1 MAKHTG
7 YNIFQNKR
15 TYVLF
20 LLCKFDI
27 INTSYFIWNI
37 VIFRRIII
45 QELQLNKYINL
56 QEQEIL
62 QKKYKQNIS
71 KLIEKHNNTYIEQ
84 LRKDLKILNNIN
96 GYPLDEYQSRV
107 VLSNELATLVIA
119 GAGSGKSLT
128 IIGKIVYLV
137 KVCNINPNDI
147 LCISFTN
154 DATINLKN
162 NIKKNYNFD
171 IDIYTFHKL
180 SLSILKSHN
189 IKYTIAKEDLLTDII
204 EIFFNE
210 VIPTNK
216 IYQKAIYYILGK
228 TSNEKEILNL
238 KRLITTFINL
248 YKSNNYPITYYLSIL
263 KKIKFTFNLK
273 EYIKNKYLILL
284 IFNIH
289 IMYQDELNKESS
301 LDFNDMINKTVEV
314 LDNLSLK
321 KKWKYIIVD
330 EYQDTS
336 LTKFNLI
343 KKIIDICNANFLAVG
358 DDFQSIYRFTGC
370 NLHIFLNFTKYFN
383 YSKIMPII
391 NTYRNPQ
398 ELINIAGK
406 FIMKNKY
413 QQKKRLVSN
422 KRLSNPVII
431 YYSNNKVSILKEIL
445 TTIESKDI
453 MVLGRNNQDILNYI
467 DNTYKRDND
476 IYTYQNTS
484 FRYLTI
490 HKSKGLESE
499 NIILINMEDKLL
511 GLPTKI
517 KDEKILRYVNNTKD
531 YYPYEEERRLFYVAL
546 TRTKNKT
553 YIISPYKNESIFIKE
568 IKKYKGI
575 IQIKK

>member
-1 MAKHTG
+1 M
-7 YNIFQNKR
+7 
-15 TYVLF
+15 
-20 LLCKFDI
+20 
-27 INTSYFIWNI
+27 NI
-37 VIFRRIII
+37 VIQRRIII
-45 QELQLNKYINL
+45 IELKYINL
-56 QEQEIL
+56 QEKEQLLKENPKVKRL
-62 QKKYKQNIS
+62 S
-71 KLIEKHNNTYIEQ
+71 KLIDQHNTTYIDN
-84 LRKDLKILNNIN
+84 LRKKLNILNNIN
-96 GYPLDEYQSRV
+96 GYPLDDYQSRV
-107 VLSNELATLVIA
+107 VLSNEKATLVVA

-137 KVCNINPNDI
+137 KICNINANDI

-189 IKYTIAKEDLLTDII
+189 IKYTIAKEDLLLDII
-204 EIFFNE
+204 ELFFNE
-210 VIPTNK
+210 IIPNNK
-216 IYQKAIYYILGK
+216 IYQKALKYILGK
-228 TSNEKEILNL
+228 TPTEKEILNL

-248 YKSNNYPITYYLSIL
+248 YKSNNYPIAYYLLIL
-263 KKIKFTFNLK
+263 KKIKYTLNIK

-289 IMYQDELNKESS
+289 IMYQEELNKDKS
-301 LDFNDMINKTVEV
+301 LDFNDMINKTIDIISNKG
-314 LDNLSLK
+314 LI

-336 LTKFNLI
+336 ITKFNLI
-343 KKIIDICNANFLAVG
+343 KNIIDICNAKFLAVG

-406 FIMKNKY
+406 FVMKNKY
-413 QQKKRLVSN
+413 QQKKNLISS
-422 KRLSNPVII
+422 KHLSNPVII

-445 TTIESKDI
+445 KLIESNNI
-453 MVLGRNNQDILNYI
+453 MVLGRNNKDILKYI
-467 DNTYKRDND
+467 DNTYKQDND
-476 IYTYQNTS
+476 IHTYQNKS

-499 NIILINMEDKLL
+499 YVILINVEDNLL

-517 KDEKILRYVNNTKD
+517 KDEKILKYVNNTKD

-568 IKKYKGI
+568 IKKYKGV

>member
-1 MAKHTG
+1 M
-7 YNIFQNKR
+7 
-15 TYVLF
+15 
-20 LLCKFDI
+20 
-27 INTSYFIWNI
+27 NI
-37 VIFRRIII
+37 VIKRTIII
-45 QELQLNKYINL
+45 KELISNKYINL
-56 QEQEIL
+56 QEQELLFKQSSLNKKIL
-62 QKKYKQNIS
+62 KKIEEHNTNYINETRK
-71 KLIEKHNNTYIEQ
+71 KLT
-84 LRKDLKILNNIN
+84 ILNNIN

-137 KVCNINPNDI
+137 KICNINPNDI

-162 NIKKNYNFD
+162 NIKKTYNFD

-180 SLSILKSHN
+180 SLTILNSHN
-189 IKYTIAKEDLLTDII
+189 IEYKIANEDLLNSIVDT
-204 EIFFNE
+204 FFNE
-210 VIPTNK
+210 TIPSNK
-216 IYQKAIYYILGK
+216 IYQKALRYVIGK
-228 TSNEKEILNL
+228 SPKEKELINL

-248 YKSNNYPITYYLSIL
+248 FKSNNQPITYYLTIL
-263 KKIKFTFNLK
+263 KRIKFTLNIK
-273 EYIKNKYLILL
+273 EYIKHKYLILL

-289 IMYQDELNKESS
+289 ILYEEELKQTDSI
-301 LDFNDMINKTVEV
+301 DFNDMINNAINTIEKYG
-314 LDNLSLK
+314 LK
-321 KKWKYIIVD
+321 KKWKYVIVD

-343 KKIIDICNANFLAVG
+343 KKIIDISEAKFLAVG

-383 YSKIMPII
+383 YSKIMPIV

-413 QQKKRLVSN
+413 QQRKNLVSN
-422 KRLSNPVII
+422 KHLSNPIII
-431 YYSNNKVSILKEIL
+431 YYSNDKIKSLKEIL
-445 TTIESKDI
+445 TTLELQNSKEI
-453 MVLGRNNQDILNYI
+453 LVLGRNNKDIISYI
-467 DNTYKRDND
+467 DNTYKQDKD
-476 IYTYQNTS
+476 IYTYNNIS

-490 HKSKGLESE
+490 HKSKGLESD
-499 NIILINMEDKLL
+499 NVILINIEDKLL

-517 KDEKILRYVNNTKD
+517 KDEKILKHVNNTKD

-568 IKKYKGI
+568 IKKYKGVK
-575 IQIKK
+575 QIKK

>member
-1 MAKHTG
+1 MK
-7 YNIFQNKR
+7 
-15 TYVLF
+15 
-20 LLCKFDI
+20 
-27 INTSYFIWNI
+27 S
-37 VIFRRIII
+37 
-45 QELQLNKYINL
+45 
-56 QEQEIL
+56 
-62 QKKYKQNIS
+62 
-71 KLIEKHNNTYIEQ
+71 IEKHNTDYINET
-84 LRKDLKILNNIN
+84 RKKLSILNNIN

-107 VLSNELATLVIA
+107 VLSNELATLVVA

-137 KVCNINPNDI
+137 KVCNINPKDI

-180 SLSILKSHN
+180 SLTILNSHN
-189 IKYTIAKEDLLTDII
+189 ITYSIANEELLNII
-204 EIFFNE
+204 VDTFFNE
-210 VIPTNK
+210 IIPTNK
-216 IYQKAIYYILGK
+216 IYQKALKYILGK
-228 TSNEKEILNL
+228 SPNEKELTNL

-248 YKSNNYPITYYLSIL
+248 YKSNNLPITYYLTIL
-263 KKIKFTFNLK
+263 KKLKFTLNK
-273 EYIKNKYLILL
+273 KNKYLILL
-284 IFNIH
+284 TFNIH
-289 IMYQDELNKESS
+289 IMYQDELTNSS
-301 LDFNDMINKTVEV
+301 SIDFNDMINNTITI
-314 LDNLSLK
+314 LDKYGLK
-321 KKWKYIIVD
+321 KKWKYVIVD

-336 LTKFNLI
+336 ITKFNLI
-343 KKIIDICNANFLAVG
+343 KRIIDICNANFLAVG

-398 ELINIAGK
+398 ELINIAGR

-413 QQKKRLVSN
+413 QQRKNLVSN
-422 KRLSNPVII
+422 KHLSNPVII
-431 YYSNNKVSILKEIL
+431 YYSNNRISSLKEIL
-445 TTIESKDI
+445 TILDSQNSKDI
-453 MVLGRNNQDILNYI
+453 LVLGRNNKDILNYI
-467 DNTYKRDND
+467 DNTYKHEND
-476 IYTYQNTS
+476 IYTYQNIS

-490 HKSKGLESE
+490 HKSKGLESD
-499 NIILINMEDKLL
+499 NVILINAEDNLL

-517 KDEKILRYVNNTKD
+517 KDEKILKYVNNTKD
-531 YYPYEEERRLFYVAL
+531 FYPYEEERRLFYVAL

-568 IKKYKGI
+568 IKKYKGV

>member
-1 MAKHTG
+1 M
-7 YNIFQNKR
+7 
-15 TYVLF
+15 
-20 LLCKFDI
+20 
-27 INTSYFIWNI
+27 NI
-37 VIFRRIII
+37 VIQRRIII
-45 QELQLNKYINL
+45 IELKYINL
-56 QEQEIL
+56 QEKEQLLKENPKVKRL
-62 QKKYKQNIS
+62 S
-71 KLIEKHNNTYIEQ
+71 KLIDQHNTTYIDN
-84 LRKDLKILNNIN
+84 LRKKLNILNNIN
-96 GYPLDEYQSRV
+96 GYPLDDYQSRV
-107 VLSNELATLVIA
+107 VLSNEKATLVVA

-137 KVCNINPNDI
+137 KICNINANDI

-189 IKYTIAKEDLLTDII
+189 IKYTIAKEDLLLDII
-204 EIFFNE
+204 ELFFNE
-210 VIPTNK
+210 IIPNNK
-216 IYQKAIYYILGK
+216 IYQKALKYILGK
-228 TSNEKEILNL
+228 TPTAKEKVNL

-248 YKSNNYPITYYLSIL
+248 YKSNNYPITYYLLIL
-263 KKIKFTFNLK
+263 KKIKYTLNIK

-289 IMYQDELNKESS
+289 IMYQEELNKDKS
-301 LDFNDMINKTVEV
+301 LDFNDMINKTIDIISNKG
-314 LDNLSLK
+314 LI

-336 LTKFNLI
+336 ITKFNLI
-343 KKIIDICNANFLAVG
+343 KNIIDICNAKFLAVG

-406 FIMKNKY
+406 FVMKNKY
-413 QQKKRLVSN
+413 QQKKNLISS
-422 KRLSNPVII
+422 KHLSNPVII

-445 TTIESKDI
+445 KLIESNNI
-453 MVLGRNNQDILNYI
+453 MVLGRNNKDILKYI
-467 DNTYKRDND
+467 DNTYKQDND
-476 IYTYQNTS
+476 IYTYQNKS

-499 NIILINMEDKLL
+499 YVILINVEDNLL

-517 KDEKILRYVNNTKD
+517 KDEKILKYVNNTKD
-531 YYPYEEERRLFYVAL
+531 YYLYEEERRLFYVAL

-568 IKKYKGI
+568 IKKYKGV

>member
-1 MAKHTG
+1 M
-7 YNIFQNKR
+7 
-15 TYVLF
+15 
-20 LLCKFDI
+20 
-27 INTSYFIWNI
+27 NI
-37 VIFRRIII
+37 VIQRRIII
-45 QELQLNKYINL
+45 IELKYINL
-56 QEQEIL
+56 QEKEQLLKENPKVKRL
-62 QKKYKQNIS
+62 S
-71 KLIEKHNNTYIEQ
+71 KLIDQHNTTYIDN
-84 LRKDLKILNNIN
+84 LRKKLNILNNIN
-96 GYPLDEYQSRV
+96 GYPLDDYQSRV
-107 VLSNELATLVIA
+107 VLSNEKATLVVA

-137 KVCNINPNDI
+137 KICNINPNDI

-189 IKYTIAKEDLLTDII
+189 IKYTIAKEDLLLDII
-204 EIFFNE
+204 ELFFNE
-210 VIPTNK
+210 IIPNNK
-216 IYQKAIYYILGK
+216 IYQKALKYILGK
-228 TSNEKEILNL
+228 TPTEKEKVNL

-248 YKSNNYPITYYLSIL
+248 YKSNNYPITYYLLIL
-263 KKIKFTFNLK
+263 KKIKYTLNIK

-289 IMYQDELNKESS
+289 IMYQEELNKDKS
-301 LDFNDMINKTVEV
+301 LDFNDMINKTIDIISNKG
-314 LDNLSLK
+314 LI

-336 LTKFNLI
+336 ITKFNLI
-343 KKIIDICNANFLAVG
+343 KNIIDICNAKFLAVG

-406 FIMKNKY
+406 FVMKNKY
-413 QQKKRLVSN
+413 QQKKNLISS
-422 KRLSNPVII
+422 KHLSNPVII

-445 TTIESKDI
+445 KLIESNNI
-453 MVLGRNNQDILNYI
+453 MVLGRNNKDILKYI
-467 DNTYKRDND
+467 DNTYKQDND
-476 IYTYQNTS
+476 IYTYQNKS

-499 NIILINMEDKLL
+499 YVILINVEDNLL

-517 KDEKILRYVNNTKD
+517 KDEKILKYVNNTKD
-531 YYPYEEERRLFYVAL
+531 YYLYEEERRLFYVAL

-568 IKKYKGI
+568 IKKYKGV

>member
-1 MAKHTG
+1 M
-7 YNIFQNKR
+7 
-15 TYVLF
+15 
-20 LLCKFDI
+20 
-27 INTSYFIWNI
+27 NI
-37 VIFRRIII
+37 VIQRRIII
-45 QELQLNKYINL
+45 IELKYINL
-56 QEQEIL
+56 QEKEQLLKENPKVKRL
-62 QKKYKQNIS
+62 S
-71 KLIEKHNNTYIEQ
+71 KLIDQHNTTYIDN
-84 LRKDLKILNNIN
+84 LRKKLNILNNIN
-96 GYPLDEYQSRV
+96 GYPLDDYQSRV
-107 VLSNELATLVIA
+107 VLSNEKATLVVA

-137 KVCNINPNDI
+137 KICNINPNDI

-189 IKYTIAKEDLLTDII
+189 IKYTIAKEDLLLDII
-204 EIFFNE
+204 ELFFNE
-210 VIPTNK
+210 IIPNNK
-216 IYQKAIYYILGK
+216 IYQKALKYILGK
-228 TSNEKEILNL
+228 TPTEKEIVNL

-263 KKIKFTFNLK
+263 KKIKYTLNIK

-289 IMYQDELNKESS
+289 IMYQEELTKDKS
-301 LDFNDMINKTVEV
+301 LDFNDMINKTIDV
-314 LDNLSLK
+314 LKNKGLM

-336 LTKFNLI
+336 ITKFNLI
-343 KKIIDICNANFLAVG
+343 KNIIDICNAKFLAVG

-406 FIMKNKY
+406 FVMKNKY
-413 QQKKRLVSN
+413 QQKKNLISS
-422 KRLSNPVII
+422 KHLSNPVII
-431 YYSNNKVSILKEIL
+431 YYSNNKISVLKEIL
-445 TTIESKDI
+445 NMIESKDI
-453 MVLGRNNQDILNYI
+453 MVLGRNNKDILKYI
-467 DNTYKRDND
+467 DNTYKQDND
-476 IYTYQNTS
+476 IYTYQNKS

-499 NIILINMEDKLL
+499 HVILINVEDNLL

-517 KDEKILRYVNNTKD
+517 KDEKILKYVNNTKD

-568 IKKYKGI
+568 IKKYKGV

>member
-1 MAKHTG
+1 
-7 YNIFQNKR
+7 
-15 TYVLF
+15 
-20 LLCKFDI
+20 
-27 INTSYFIWNI
+27 
-37 VIFRRIII
+37 
-45 QELQLNKYINL
+45 
-56 QEQEIL
+56 
-62 QKKYKQNIS
+62 
-71 KLIEKHNNTYIEQ
+71 LIEKHNNKYLENT
-84 LRKDLKILNNIN
+84 RNKVSILNNIN
-96 GYPLDEYQSRV
+96 GYPLDDYQSRV

-137 KVCNINPNDI
+137 NTCNINPNDI

-162 NIKKNYNFD
+162 NLKKNYDFD

-189 IKYTIAKEDLLTDII
+189 IEYKVAKEDLLLDII

-210 VIPTNK
+210 IIPTNK
-216 IYQKAIYYILGK
+216 IYQKALTHILGK
-228 TSNEKEILNL
+228 KPSEREILNL
-238 KRLITTFINL
+238 KRLISTFINL
-248 YKSNNYPITYYLSIL
+248 FKSNNYDITYYLTVL
-263 KKIKFTFNLK
+263 KKLKFTLNIK
-273 EYIKNKYLILL
+273 EHIKNRYLILL

-289 IMYQDELNKESS
+289 IMYEEELKKESY
-301 LDFNDMINKTVEV
+301 LDFNDIINKTIDILEKYG
-314 LDNLSLK
+314 LK
-321 KKWKYIIVD
+321 KKWKYVIVD

-336 LTKFNLI
+336 ITKFNLI
-343 KKIIDICNANFLAVG
+343 KHIIDICNANFLAVG

-383 YSKIMPII
+383 YSKIMSII

-413 QQKKRLVSN
+413 QQKKNLVSS
-422 KRLSNPVII
+422 KHIPNPVII
-431 YYSNNKVSILKEIL
+431 YYSNDKVSVLKEIL
-445 TTIESKDI
+445 TRIDSKDI
-453 MVLGRNNQDILNYI
+453 MVLGRNNKDILNYI
-467 DNTYKRDND
+467 DNTYTQDND
-476 IYTYQNTS
+476 KYTYNNIT

-499 NIILINMEDKLL
+499 NIILINVEDKLL
-511 GLPTKI
+511 GLPTKL

-568 IKKYKGI
+568 IKKYKGV

>member
-1 MAKHTG
+1 M
-7 YNIFQNKR
+7 
-15 TYVLF
+15 
-20 LLCKFDI
+20 
-27 INTSYFIWNI
+27 NI
-37 VIFRRIII
+37 VIQRRIII
-45 QELQLNKYINL
+45 IELKYINL
-56 QEQEIL
+56 QEKEQLLKENPKVKRL
-62 QKKYKQNIS
+62 S
-71 KLIEKHNNTYIEQ
+71 KLIDQHNTTYIDN
-84 LRKDLKILNNIN
+84 LRKKLNILNNIN
-96 GYPLDEYQSRV
+96 GYPLDDYQSRV
-107 VLSNELATLVIA
+107 VLSNEKATLVVA

-137 KVCNINPNDI
+137 KICNINPNDI

-189 IKYTIAKEDLLTDII
+189 IKYTIAKEDLLLDII
-204 EIFFNE
+204 ELFFNE
-210 VIPTNK
+210 IIPNNK
-216 IYQKAIYYILGK
+216 IYQKALKYILGK
-228 TSNEKEILNL
+228 TPTEKEKVNL

-248 YKSNNYPITYYLSIL
+248 YKSNNYPITYYLLIL
-263 KKIKFTFNLK
+263 KKIKYTLNIK

-289 IMYQDELNKESS
+289 IMYQEELNKDKS
-301 LDFNDMINKTVEV
+301 LDFNDMINKTISIISNKG
-314 LDNLSLK
+314 LI

-336 LTKFNLI
+336 ITKFNLI
-343 KKIIDICNANFLAVG
+343 KNIIDICNAKFLAVG

-406 FIMKNKY
+406 FVMKNKY
-413 QQKKRLVSN
+413 QQKKNLISS
-422 KRLSNPVII
+422 KHLSNPVII

-445 TTIESKDI
+445 KLIESNNI
-453 MVLGRNNQDILNYI
+453 MVLGRNNKDILKYI
-467 DNTYKRDND
+467 DNTYKQDND
-476 IYTYQNTS
+476 IYTYQNKS

-499 NIILINMEDKLL
+499 YVILINVEDNLL

-517 KDEKILRYVNNTKD
+517 KDEKILKYVNNTKD
-531 YYPYEEERRLFYVAL
+531 YYLYEEERRLFYVAL

-568 IKKYKGI
+568 IKKYKGV

>member
-1 MAKHTG
+1 M
-7 YNIFQNKR
+7 
-15 TYVLF
+15 
-20 LLCKFDI
+20 
-27 INTSYFIWNI
+27 NI
-37 VIFRRIII
+37 VIQRRIII
-45 QELQLNKYINL
+45 IELKYINL
-56 QEQEIL
+56 QEKEQLLKENPKVKRL
-62 QKKYKQNIS
+62 S
-71 KLIEKHNNTYIEQ
+71 KLIDQHNTTYIDN
-84 LRKDLKILNNIN
+84 LRKKINILNNIN
-96 GYPLDEYQSRV
+96 GYPLDDYQSRV
-107 VLSNELATLVIA
+107 VLSNEKATLVVA

-137 KVCNINPNDI
+137 KICNINPNDI

-189 IKYTIAKEDLLTDII
+189 IKYTIAKEDLLLDII
-204 EIFFNE
+204 ELFFNE
-210 VIPTNK
+210 IIPNNK
-216 IYQKAIYYILGK
+216 IYQKALKYILGK
-228 TSNEKEILNL
+228 TPTEKEIVNL

-248 YKSNNYPITYYLSIL
+248 YKSNNYPITYYLLIL
-263 KKIKFTFNLK
+263 KKIKYTLNIK

-289 IMYQDELNKESS
+289 IMYQEELNKDKS
-301 LDFNDMINKTVEV
+301 LDFNDMINKTIDIISNKG
-314 LDNLSLK
+314 LI

-336 LTKFNLI
+336 ITKFNLI
-343 KKIIDICNANFLAVG
+343 KNIIDICNAKFLAVG

-406 FIMKNKY
+406 FVMKNKY
-413 QQKKRLVSN
+413 QQKKNLVSS
-422 KRLSNPVII
+422 KHLSNPVII

-445 TTIESKDI
+445 KLIESNNI
-453 MVLGRNNQDILNYI
+453 MVLGRNNKDILKYI
-467 DNTYKRDND
+467 DNTYKQDND
-476 IYTYQNTS
+476 IYTYQNKS

-499 NIILINMEDKLL
+499 YVILINVEDNLL

-517 KDEKILRYVNNTKD
+517 KDEKILKYVNNTKD

-568 IKKYKGI
+568 IKKYKGV

>member
-1 MAKHTG
+1 M
-7 YNIFQNKR
+7 
-15 TYVLF
+15 
-20 LLCKFDI
+20 
-27 INTSYFIWNI
+27 NI
-37 VIFRRIII
+37 VIQRRIII
-45 QELQLNKYINL
+45 IELKYINL
-56 QEQEIL
+56 QEKEQLLKENPKVKRL
-62 QKKYKQNIS
+62 S
-71 KLIEKHNNTYIEQ
+71 KLIDQHNTTYINN
-84 LRKDLKILNNIN
+84 LRKKLNILNNIN
-96 GYPLDEYQSRV
+96 GYPLDDYQSRV
-107 VLSNELATLVIA
+107 VLSNEKATLVVA

-137 KVCNINPNDI
+137 KICNINPNDI

-189 IKYTIAKEDLLTDII
+189 IKYTIAKEDLLLDII
-204 EIFFNE
+204 ELFFNE
-210 VIPTNK
+210 IIPNNK
-216 IYQKAIYYILGK
+216 IYQKALKYILGK
-228 TSNEKEILNL
+228 KPTEKEIVNL

-248 YKSNNYPITYYLSIL
+248 YKSNNYPITYYLLIL
-263 KKIKFTFNLK
+263 KKIKYTLNIK

-289 IMYQDELNKESS
+289 IMYQEELNKDKS
-301 LDFNDMINKTVEV
+301 LDFNDMINKTIDIISNKG
-314 LDNLSLK
+314 LI

-336 LTKFNLI
+336 ITKFNLI
-343 KKIIDICNANFLAVG
+343 KNIIDICNAKFLAVG

-406 FIMKNKY
+406 FVMKNKY
-413 QQKKRLVSN
+413 QQKKNLVSS
-422 KRLSNPVII
+422 KHLSNPVII

-445 TTIESKDI
+445 KSIESNNI
-453 MVLGRNNQDILNYI
+453 MVLGRNNKDILKYI
-467 DNTYKRDND
+467 DNTYKQDND
-476 IYTYQNTS
+476 IYTYQNKS

-499 NIILINMEDKLL
+499 YVILINVEDNLL

-517 KDEKILRYVNNTKD
+517 KDEKILKYVNNTKD
-531 YYPYEEERRLFYVAL
+531 YYLYEEERRLFYVAL

-568 IKKYKGI
+568 IKKYKGV

>member
-1 MAKHTG
+1 M
-7 YNIFQNKR
+7 
-15 TYVLF
+15 
-20 LLCKFDI
+20 
-27 INTSYFIWNI
+27 NI
-37 VIFRRIII
+37 VIQRRIII
-45 QELQLNKYINL
+45 IELKYINL
-56 QEQEIL
+56 QEKEQLLKENPKVKRL
-62 QKKYKQNIS
+62 S
-71 KLIEKHNNTYIEQ
+71 KLIDQHNTTYIDN
-84 LRKDLKILNNIN
+84 LRKKLNILNNIN
-96 GYPLDEYQSRV
+96 GYPLDDYQSRV
-107 VLSNELATLVIA
+107 VLSNEKATLVVA

-137 KVCNINPNDI
+137 KICNINPNDI

-189 IKYTIAKEDLLTDII
+189 IKYAIAKEDLLLDII
-204 EIFFNE
+204 ELFFNE
-210 VIPTNK
+210 IIPNNK
-216 IYQKAIYYILGK
+216 IYQKALKYILGK
-228 TSNEKEILNL
+228 TPTEKEIVNL

-248 YKSNNYPITYYLSIL
+248 YKSNNYPITYYLLIL
-263 KKIKFTFNLK
+263 KKIKYTLNIK

-289 IMYQDELNKESS
+289 IMYQEELNKDKS
-301 LDFNDMINKTVEV
+301 LDFNDMINKTIDIISNKG
-314 LDNLSLK
+314 LI

-336 LTKFNLI
+336 MTKFNLI
-343 KKIIDICNANFLAVG
+343 KSIIDICNAKFLAVG

-406 FIMKNKY
+406 FVMKNKY
-413 QQKKRLVSN
+413 QQKKNLISS
-422 KRLSNPVII
+422 KHLSNPVII

-445 TTIESKDI
+445 KLIESNNI
-453 MVLGRNNQDILNYI
+453 MVLGRNNKDILKYI
-467 DNTYKRDND
+467 DNTYKQDND
-476 IYTYQNTS
+476 IYTYQNKS

-499 NIILINMEDKLL
+499 YVILINVEDNLL

-517 KDEKILRYVNNTKD
+517 KDEKILKYVNNTKD
-531 YYPYEEERRLFYVAL
+531 YYLYEEERRLFYVAL

-568 IKKYKGI
+568 IKKYKGV

>member
-1 MAKHTG
+1 M
-7 YNIFQNKR
+7 
-15 TYVLF
+15 
-20 LLCKFDI
+20 
-27 INTSYFIWNI
+27 NI
-37 VIFRRIII
+37 VIKRTIII
-45 QELQLNKYINL
+45 KELISNKYINL
-56 QEQEIL
+56 QEQELLFKQSSLNKKIL
-62 QKKYKQNIS
+62 KKIEEHNTNYINETRK
-71 KLIEKHNNTYIEQ
+71 KLT
-84 LRKDLKILNNIN
+84 ILNNIN

-137 KVCNINPNDI
+137 KICNINPNDI

-162 NIKKNYNFD
+162 NIKKTYNFD

-180 SLSILKSHN
+180 SLTILNSHN
-189 IKYTIAKEDLLTDII
+189 IEYKIANEDLLNSIVDT
-204 EIFFNE
+204 FFNE
-210 VIPTNK
+210 TIPSNK
-216 IYQKAIYYILGK
+216 IYQKALRYIIGK
-228 TSNEKEILNL
+228 SPKEKELINL

-248 YKSNNYPITYYLSIL
+248 FKSNNQPITYYLTIL
-263 KKIKFTFNLK
+263 KRIKFTLNIK
-273 EYIKNKYLILL
+273 EYIKHKYLILL

-289 IMYQDELNKESS
+289 ILYEEELKQTDSI
-301 LDFNDMINKTVEV
+301 DFNDMINNAINTIEKYG
-314 LDNLSLK
+314 LK
-321 KKWKYIIVD
+321 KKWKYVIVD

-343 KKIIDICNANFLAVG
+343 KKIIDISEAKFLAVG

-383 YSKIMPII
+383 YSKIMPIV

-413 QQKKRLVSN
+413 QQRKNLVSN
-422 KRLSNPVII
+422 KHLSNPIII
-431 YYSNNKVSILKEIL
+431 YYSNDKIKSLKEIL
-445 TTIESKDI
+445 TTLELQNSKEI
-453 MVLGRNNQDILNYI
+453 LVLGRNNKDIISYI
-467 DNTYKRDND
+467 DNTYKQDKD
-476 IYTYQNTS
+476 IYTYNNIS

-490 HKSKGLESE
+490 HKSKGLESD
-499 NIILINMEDKLL
+499 NVILINIEDKLL

-517 KDEKILRYVNNTKD
+517 KDEKILKHVNNTKD

-568 IKKYKGI
+568 IKKYKGVK
-575 IQIKK
+575 QIKK

>member
-1 MAKHTG
+1 METLRK
-7 YNIFQNKR
+7 
-15 TYVLF
+15 
-20 LLCKFDI
+20 
-27 INTSYFIWNI
+27 
-37 VIFRRIII
+37 
-45 QELQLNKYINL
+45 QLN
-56 QEQEIL
+56 
-62 QKKYKQNIS
+62 
-71 KLIEKHNNTYIEQ
+71 
-84 LRKDLKILNNIN
+84 ILNNIN
-96 GYPLDEYQSRV
+96 GYPLDDYQSRV
-107 VLSNELATLVIA
+107 VLSNELATLVVA

-137 KVCNINPNDI
+137 KVCNIKPEDI

-154 DATINLKN
+154 DATINLRN
-162 NIKKNYNFD
+162 NIKKNYNFN

-189 IKYTIAKEDLLTDII
+189 IKYLIAKEDLLTDII
-204 EIFFNE
+204 ELFFNE
-210 VIPTNK
+210 VIPNNK
-216 IYQKAIYYILGK
+216 VFQKALKIILGN
-228 TSNEKEILNL
+228 SPNEKEILNL

-248 YKSNNYPITYYLSIL
+248 YKSNNYPITYYLTIL
-263 KKIKFTFNLK
+263 KKLKFTLNK
-273 EYIKNKYLILL
+273 KNKYLILL

-289 IMYQDELNKESS
+289 IMYQDELSKESS
-301 LDFNDMINKTVEV
+301 LDFNDMINKTIEV
-314 LDNLSLK
+314 LDTQSLK
-321 KKWKYIIVD
+321 KKWKYVRVD

-413 QQKKRLVSN
+413 QQKKNLIS
-422 KRLSNPVII
+422 KKHIPNPVII
-431 YYSNNKVSILKEIL
+431 YYSNDKIKALKSILEEIDA
-445 TTIESKDI
+445 KDI
-453 MVLGRNNQDILNYI
+453 MVLGRNNKDILNYI
-467 DNTYKRDND
+467 DNTYKQDKD
-476 IYTYQNTS
+476 IYTCNNIS

-490 HKSKGLESE
+490 HKSKGLESD
-499 NIILINMEDKLL
+499 NVILINVEDKLL

-517 KDEKILRYVNNTKD
+517 KDEKILKYVNNTKD
-531 YYPYEEERRLFYVAL
+531 LYPYEEERRLFYVAL

-568 IKKYKGI
+568 IKKYSGV

>member
-1 MAKHTG
+1 
-7 YNIFQNKR
+7 
-15 TYVLF
+15 
-20 LLCKFDI
+20 
-27 INTSYFIWNI
+27 
-37 VIFRRIII
+37 
-45 QELQLNKYINL
+45 
-56 QEQEIL
+56 
-62 QKKYKQNIS
+62 
-71 KLIEKHNNTYIEQ
+71 
-84 LRKDLKILNNIN
+84 
-96 GYPLDEYQSRV
+96 
-107 VLSNELATLVIA
+107 
-119 GAGSGKSLT
+119 
-128 IIGKIVYLV
+128 
-137 KVCNINPNDI
+137 
-147 LCISFTN
+147 
-154 DATINLKN
+154 
-162 NIKKNYNFD
+162 
-171 IDIYTFHKL
+171 
-180 SLSILKSHN
+180 
-189 IKYTIAKEDLLTDII
+189 
-204 EIFFNE
+204 
-210 VIPTNK
+210 
-216 IYQKAIYYILGK
+216 
-228 TSNEKEILNL
+228 
-238 KRLITTFINL
+238 
-248 YKSNNYPITYYLSIL
+248 
-263 KKIKFTFNLK
+263 
-273 EYIKNKYLILL
+273 
-284 IFNIH
+284 
-289 IMYQDELNKESS
+289 MYQDELNKESS

-453 MVLGRNNQDILNYI
+453 MVLGRNNKDILNYI
-467 DNTYKRDND
+467 DNTYKQDND

-568 IKKYKGI
+568 LKKYKGI